1 MDWRKKAVVLV
12 CLVSLLVIISRA
24 ASQERE
30 AVQVLQALLRSAG
43 AEIVA
48 GEAQFYAILD
58 NDYRTMAELEGIMF
72 EVGELLDL
80 KGGEVQRGE
89 GETYR
94 VLEVTGLTAFGPEVQ
109 LVVQSNPGEADL
121 GSSPKTYL
129 LIVSRDSNPEKI
141 TTIVT
146 RLNQLILPF
155 APHGQ
160 ISVHLTGQLP
170 GKRTAEQMGR
180 IARSALRTIGATE
193 VEGLEGEELI
203 SLTAHTP
210 LLENDL
216 FVNGQRFNLNLAVR
230 YDDFYEKTLL
240 SAGFPLIHGSY

>member
-1 MDWRKKAVVLV
+1 
-12 CLVSLLVIISRA
+12 
-24 ASQERE
+24 
-30 AVQVLQALLRSAG
+30 
-43 AEIVA
+43 
-48 GEAQFYAILD
+48 
-58 NDYRTMAELEGIMF
+58 
-72 EVGELLDL
+72 
-80 KGGEVQRGE
+80 
-89 GETYR
+89 
-94 VLEVTGLTAFGPEVQ
+94 
-109 LVVQSNPGEADL
+109 L